1 MNEKSKILPSKPRYV
16 DTLAPISKARYID
29 KIRLIDNKDPYEI
42 AKAEWS
48 TDVNKCP
55 DIQYPDIV
63 NYLVNTQSAY
73 TLSDMK
79 AYKSLESYNYFVSGW
94 VKEMSNL
101 TINSKCLVSGK
112 KVVGKPVEEI
122 DFTSAKSKKKRLD
135 ALICNTPLIVK
146 VVKNVPN
153 IPPPSVNELADFFE
167 GLYCSGT
174 KPALLSLVPGY
185 AHHYVPKSLDK
196 KFPLVLSELR
206 DENFVTADKD
216 HLLENCREVFKT
228 LTLNDEEV
236 RNVELETRNQ
246 ANSREWHRFRIGR
259 ITASRIKA
267 VCHASNEKP
276 PQSLIKAI
284 CYPETVKLNTKATK
298 FGCDHEK
305 EARKQYIDIMRKEHE
320 NFFVK
325 ENGLV
330 LNKKYPHL
338 GASPDGLG
346 SCDCCGD
353 VCIEIK
359 CPFGK
364 KDSKID
370 DTFEC
375 LETFG
380 GQLRLKRKHQYYY
393 QVQCHL
399 LVSEN
404 EFCDFIVWTEKDC
417 QCERIPVDNEFCQN
431 MLMQSKQFFESAIL
445 PELIGKLYSRPTIS
459 DKTVVPVVS
468 NTLACASNSSVGN
481 IAGACGTTDQNIL
494 ICICQTLY
502 NPDTDDVIGC
512 DDENCPYMWFHFKC
526 MKIKRVP
533 KGAWICPVCRNK

>member
-16 DTLAPISKARYID
+16 DTLAPISKARYVD

-42 AKAEWS
+42 AKAE
-48 TDVNKCP
+48 C
-55 DIQYPDIV
+55 
-63 NYLVNTQSAY
+63 AY
-73 TLSDMK
+73 TLRDMK
-79 AYKSLESYNYFVSGW
+79 AYKSLESYNHFVSGW

-135 ALICNTPLIVK
+135 AINCK
-146 VVKNVPN
+146 GY
-153 IPPPSVNELADFFE
+153 FFE
-167 GLYCSGT
+167 GLYCFGT
-174 KPALLSLVPGY
+174 KLALLSLVPGY

-216 HLLENCREVFKT
+216 HLLEHCRKVFKT
-228 LTLNDEEV
+228 LTLNNEEV
-236 RNVELETRNQ
+236 RN
-246 ANSREWHRFRIGR
+246 
-259 ITASRIKA
+259 
-267 VCHASNEKP
+267 P
-276 PQSLIKAI
+276 PQSFIKAI
-284 CYPETVKLNTKATK
+284 CYPETVKLNTKATR

-320 NFFVK
+320 NFCFK

-330 LNKKYPHL
+330 LNKMYPHL
-338 GASPDGLG
+338 GASPDGSG

-359 CPFGK
+359 CLFGK

-380 GQLRLKRKHQYYY
+380 GQLRLKRKHQYY
-393 QVQCHL
+393 
-399 LVSEN
+399 
-404 EFCDFIVWTEKDC
+404 
-417 QCERIPVDNEFCQN
+417 
-431 MLMQSKQFFESAIL
+431 
-445 PELIGKLYSRPTIS
+445 
-459 DKTVVPVVS
+459 
-468 NTLACASNSSVGN
+468 
-481 IAGACGTTDQNIL
+481 
-494 ICICQTLY
+494 
-502 NPDTDDVIGC
+502 
-512 DDENCPYMWFHFKC
+512 
-526 MKIKRVP
+526 
-533 KGAWICPVCRNK
+533 

>member
-16 DTLAPISKARYID
+16 DTLAPNSKARYID
-29 KIRLIDNKDPYEI
+29 KIRLIDNKDPYQI
-42 AKAEWS
+42 AKAKWS

-55 DIQYPDIV
+55 DISISVYSYQ
-63 NYLVNTQSAY
+63 
-73 TLSDMK
+73 
-79 AYKSLESYNYFVSGW
+79 SLESYNYFVSGW

-101 TINSKCLVSGK
+101 IINSKCLVSGK
-112 KVVGKPVEEI
+112 
-122 DFTSAKSKKKRLD
+122 TSAKSKKKRLD
-135 ALICNTPLIVK
+135 ALICNTPL
-146 VVKNVPN
+146 NFPN
-153 IPPPSVNELADFFE
+153 IPPPSVKELADFLE

-174 KPALLSLVPGY
+174 KLASLSLVPGY
-185 AHHYVPKSLDK
+185 SHHYVPKSLAK

-206 DENFVTADKD
+206 DENYVTADKD
-216 HLLENCREVFKT
+216 HLLEHCRKVFKP

-246 ANSREWHRFRIGR
+246 AISREWHRFRIGR

-267 VCHASNEKP
+267 VCHASNEKS

-284 CYPETVKLNTKATK
+284 CYPETVKLNTKATR
-298 FGCDHEK
+298 FGSDHEK
-305 EARKQYIDIMRKEHE
+305 EARKQYIDTMRKEHE

-346 SCDCCGD
+346 SCDY
-353 VCIEIK
+353 
-359 CPFGK
+359 
-364 KDSKID
+364 SKID

-393 QVQCHL
+393 QIQCHL

-404 EFCDFIVWTEKDC
+404 EFCDFIVWTGKEC

-431 MLMQSKQFFESAIL
+431 MLMQSKQIFESEIL
-445 PELIGKLYSRPTIS
+445 PELIGKLYSRPTLS

-468 NTLACASNSSVGN
+468 NIHNFLQFSPDVFHSYLRLHLIFSCNSNIN
-481 IAGACGTTDQNIL
+481 WMIKQDFWIL
-494 ICICQTLY
+494 K
-502 NPDTDDVIGC
+502 
-512 DDENCPYMWFHFKC
+512 FSK
-526 MKIKRVP
+526 
-533 KGAWICPVCRNK
+533 

>member
-16 DTLAPISKARYID
+16 DTLAPIRKARYID

-48 TDVNKCP
+48 TDVNKCS

-63 NYLVNTQSAY
+63 NYLVNTQSAH

-79 AYKSLESYNYFVSGW
+79 AYKSLESYNYFVSEW

-101 TINSKCLVSGK
+101 TINSKYLVSGK
-112 KVVGKPVEEI
+112 KVVGKPAEEI

-146 VVKNVPN
+146 VVKNFPN
-153 IPPPSVNELADFFE
+153 IPPPSVNELADFFK

-216 HLLENCREVFKT
+216 HLLEHCREVFKT
-228 LTLNDEEV
+228 LTNRFGGLVV
-236 RNVELETRNQ
+236 RANENL

-267 VCHASNEKP
+267 
-276 PQSLIKAI
+276 AI
-284 CYPETVKLNTKATK
+284 CYPETVKLNTKATR

-330 LNKKYPHL
+330 LNNKYPHL

-370 DTFEC
+370 DTFEY

-417 QCERIPVDNEFCQN
+417 QCERIPVDKNF
-431 MLMQSKQFFESAIL
+431 LSKHVDAI
-445 PELIGKLYSRPTIS
+445 
-459 DKTVVPVVS
+459 KTV
-468 NTLACASNSSVGN
+468 
-481 IAGACGTTDQNIL
+481 
-494 ICICQTLY
+494 
-502 NPDTDDVIGC
+502 
-512 DDENCPYMWFHFKC
+512 F
-526 MKIKRVP
+526 
-533 KGAWICPVCRNK
+533 